1 MHRCKTWEH
10 VDVKL
15 TNLYLTKQQNDWATS
30 YASTHHWAMV
40 TPAARPNAHVVVCVV
55 A

>member
-1 MHRCKTWEH
+1 MEH

-15 TNLYLTKQQNDWATS
+15 TNLSLTKQQNDFAMS
-30 YASTHHWAMV
+30 YASTHHRPMV
-40 TPAARPNAHVVVCVV
+40 APAAGSNAHVVVCVV